1 MDAFYVLRDVPVSC
15 LHIVIVLKKVN
26 ESFLEVI
33 IHVLHNIL
41 RLLHKSV
48 VKNFSLPH
56 SL

>member
-41 RLLHKSV
+41 CLLHKSV
-48 VKNFSLPH
+48 VKDFSLPH